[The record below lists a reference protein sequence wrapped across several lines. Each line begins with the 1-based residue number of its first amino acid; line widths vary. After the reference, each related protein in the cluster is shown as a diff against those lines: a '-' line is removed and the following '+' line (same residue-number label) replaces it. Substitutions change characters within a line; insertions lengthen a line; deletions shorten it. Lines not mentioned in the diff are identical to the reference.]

1 MRRKSGFI
9 GLAVM
14 FSVFL
19 ISGCGGGGGGS
30 SASAPSAPT
39 GVTAT
44 AGDNSVSIAW
54 TAVAGA
60 TSYNVYYSATD
71 NVTKATGTK
80 VTGVTSPNIVAGLTN
95 GTPYFFV
102 VTAVNAVGESAESAE
117 VTATP
122 ALAPPAAPTGVAATA
137 GSGQATIGWN
147 NAAGATSYNIYH
159 SATTGVT
166 KATGTK
172 VAGVTSPSIVTGLTN
187 GTPRF
192 FVVTAV
198 NAAGESVESAEVTA
212 TPTAAPGPAA
222 PTGVAATAGSGQA
235 TIGWNNVTGATSYN
249 IYYDNTTGVTKA
261 TGTKITGVTS
271 PSIVTGLTNGTP
283 YFFVVTAVNAD
294 GESVESS
301 QVTATPTAAPATAAP
316 DNVIATAGSGQA
328 SISWNTVT
336 GATSYN
342 IYYSTTTGVTQA
354 TGTKVAGVT
363 SLGIVPGLIRGTP
376 YFFVVTALNSDN
388 VESADSSQV
397 TATPNPP
404 TPTYSQA
411 DLTGIWNVRV
421 ILSGASPGWY
431 GGTATFDSNG
441 NITAFTDSSP
451 AGPTTPPAVSGLSIT
466 EGSDSAAGV
475 VTEMGTD
482 NNVTFF
488 GKMSTSKNLIVGTS
502 TLLDGTVALHV
513 FVKRVPGV
521 TFSSADLANTT
532 IAYQENNRG
541 ASNGWG
547 IGVGTINGSGQMT
560 LTTSDS
566 SVGFVAPPSPTAISV
581 DGTTGIVAIAAESS
595 FSGVMTPDK
604 KIIVGTSTDA
614 GGTYSLRIIQMRG
627 QTYVQADLAGIYH
640 AFAFQASSASSRWAR
655 AIWTTDISGSVTT
668 SIIVNSVPPNSASMT
683 FTETIDS
690 QGNVSGGAI
699 GTMSFGK
706 DLVVD
711 TGDYIDG
718 SFIQIKVQ

>member
-1 MRRKSGFI
+1 MRSKRGFI
-9 GLAVM
+9 VLAIM
-14 FSVFL
+14 FSVLL

-44 AGDNSVSIAW
+44 AGNGAVSIAW
-54 TAVAGA
+54 TAVNGA

-102 VTAVNAVGESAESAE
+102 VTAVNAVGESADSSE

-122 ALAPPAAPTGVAATA
+122 ALASPAAPTGVAATA
-137 GSGQATIGWN
+137 GHGEATIGWDN
-147 NAAGATSYNIYH
+147 VAGATSYNIYH

-172 VAGVTSPSIVTGLTN
+172 VTGVTSPSIVTGLTN

-198 NAAGESVESAEVTA
+198 NAAGESVISAEVTA

-222 PTGVAATAGSGQA
+222 PVGVAATAGSGQA
-235 TIGWNNVTGATSYN
+235 TIGWDNVTGATSYN

-271 PSIVTGLTNGTP
+271 PRIVTGLTNGTP

-316 DNVIATAGSGQA
+316 AGVTATAGSGQA
-328 SISWNTVT
+328 TIGWDNVT
-336 GATSYN
+336 GATSFN
-342 IYYSTTTGVTQA
+342 IYYSTTTGVTKA

-363 SLGIVPGLIRGTP
+363 SPRIVAGLIRGTP

-431 GGTATFDSNG
+431 GGTATVDSSG

-466 EGSDSAAGV
+466 SGTDNAAGV

-502 TLLDGTVALHV
+502 TDGANRALHV

-532 IAYQENNRG
+532 FAYQRIYRG
-541 ASNGWG
+541 TSLDWERGTGSTNGAG
-547 IGVGTINGSGQMT
+547 LMT
-560 LTTSDS
+560 LTSAVNS
-566 SVGFVAPPSPTAISV
+566 SGAVFPLPSATNISV
-581 DGTTGIVAIAAESS
+581 DSTTGIVSIAAEST
-595 FSGVMTPDK
+595 FAGVMTSDK

-614 GGTYSLRIIQMRG
+614 AGTYSLRIIQMRG
-627 QTYVQADLAGIYH
+627 QTYTLADLAGVNH
-640 AFAFQASSASSRWAR
+640 AFAFSATSASSEWAYS
-655 AIWTTDISGSVTT
+655 IWTTDGSGNVTYE
-668 SIIVNSVPPNSASMT
+668 SIVNSTPPDSGPGS
-683 FTETIDS
+683 FTQAMDA
-690 QGNVSGGAI
+690 QGNAPD

-706 DLVVD
+706 DLLVTNGTV
-711 TGDYIDG
+711 GDG
-718 SFIQIKVQ
+718 SYIEIKVQ